1 MEGHEERKSRAAG
14 LRLGKTQLYPSAKSH
29 QWLKKRAEKKTNK
42 KRASTLMGVA
52 FGIYTLLLAAMW
64 LTGSQRAVT
73 GWGFIDTSSLD
84 ERGSDMRGCDKR
96 GNNEQV
102 SYERKSDKRG
112 SDERRSD
119 ERGSDERWNNERGS
133 DERGSDER

>member
-1 MEGHEERKSRAAG
+1 
-14 LRLGKTQLYPSAKSH
+14 
-29 QWLKKRAEKKTNK
+29 
-42 KRASTLMGVA
+42 MGVA

-102 SYERKSDKRG
+102 SCERKSDKRG
-112 SDERRSD
+112 SDERDRS
-119 ERGSDERWNNERGS
+119 RCLARRAHRCSVGGL
-133 DERGSDER
+133 